1 MMQRP
6 RGSLALAYL
15 AGHLTLAGWSCTAV
29 SDEAR
34 QQAIAD
40 VNLGR
45 GLYADER
52 DMRGAIVA
60 WERAIRRDPENAEA
74 RLYLG
79 QVMGSLE
86 RWPDAERHLREA
98 VRLYAQ
104 RAAVEETI
112 RAPLAEARNSLG
124 AVLVNA
130 GRPGEAIPVLRAVTE
145 ELTYRSP
152 HLAWGNLGQALLRAN
167 QIPEAV
173 TVLERAVALQP
184 NFCVGWARL
193 GEAQLRA
200 DNLPQAL
207 ASLDRAA
214 SVEAT
219 GCSAI
224 QAVYLHRAK
233 VRVRMRQP
241 EEARADLARCIELAA
256 DTAEGR
262 ECAAL
267 GRSVAP

>member
-1 MMQRP
+1 
-6 RGSLALAYL
+6 
-15 AGHLTLAGWSCTAV
+15 
-29 SDEAR
+29 
-34 QQAIAD
+34 
-40 VNLGR
+40 
-45 GLYADER
+45 
-52 DMRGAIVA
+52 MRGAIVA

-86 RWPDAERHLREA
+86 RWADAERHLREA
-98 VRLYAQ
+98 VRLYAL
-104 RAAVEETI
+104 RAQGDEAS

-124 AVLVNA
+124 AALVNA
-130 GRPGEAIPVLRAVTE
+130 GRPAEAIPLLRAVTE

-152 HLAWGNLGQALLRAN
+152 HLALGNLGQALLRAG
-167 QIPEAV
+167 QFPEAV
-173 TVLERAVALQP
+173 TVLQRAVALQP

-193 GEAQLRA
+193 GEAQLRT
-200 DNLPQAL
+200 DDLPQAL
-207 ASLDRAA
+207 ISLDRAA
-214 SVEAT
+214 SVEAS
-219 GCSAI
+219 GCSDI

-241 EEARADLARCIELAA
+241 EEARADLARCVEIAA
-256 DTAEGR
+256 ETPEGR